1 MPTRASRSR
10 APSRRPTRRSDDG
23 FRHHTEAKEAGST
36 GPRGISRTTGVTKSC
51 TGAGDVA
58 GWATGL
64 LWEVAVG
71 MNVAS
76 SQTTALTSGSH
87 PEHHEPGRAVAG
99 CGSVRSIR
107 TYARGQPRG
116 QLREQV
122 RAT

>member
-1 MPTRASRSR
+1 MPTRESRSR

-76 SQTTALTSGSH
+76 SQTTAMTSGSH
-87 PEHHEPGRAVAG
+87 PEHREPPSGDARPQLGR
-99 CGSVRSIR
+99 
-107 TYARGQPRG
+107 
-116 QLREQV
+116 LR
-122 RAT
+122 R

>member
-1 MPTRASRSR
+1 MPTRESRSR

-23 FRHHTEAKEAGST
+23 SCHHTEANEAGST
-36 GPRGISRTTGVTKSC
+36 GPRGISRTTCVTKSC

-64 LWEVAVG
+64 LWEVEVG

-87 PEHHEPGRAVAG
+87 PEHGGLDGDQSGDQIERN
-99 CGSVRSIR
+99 
-107 TYARGQPRG
+107 
-116 QLREQV
+116 
-122 RAT
+122 